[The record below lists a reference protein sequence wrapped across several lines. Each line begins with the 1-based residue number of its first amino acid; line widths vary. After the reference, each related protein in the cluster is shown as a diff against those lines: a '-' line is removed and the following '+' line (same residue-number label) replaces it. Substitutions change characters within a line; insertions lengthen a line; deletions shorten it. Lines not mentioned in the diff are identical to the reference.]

1 MLDKIDLAEE
11 NWEAKWDAREEY
23 IENSELSEISEKE
36 TEELYEKAFPEADGE
51 EEWFLED
58 LVIVYEEDE
67 PDHTGN

>member
-36 TEELYEKAFPEADGE
+36 AEEL
-51 EEWFLED
+51 
-58 LVIVYEEDE
+58 
-67 PDHTGN
+67 